1 MLWSEDCAIEP
12 DPTPKSPPLV
22 SVVIPVFNT
31 VGFLAETVASLSAQT
46 LTQWEA
52 FLIDDGSD
60 DGSVELLMALMA
72 NDPRLHLL
80 FTTGRVGPG
89 PARNQGIQAAQGRYV
104 AFLDA
109 DDLWHPRKLE
119 LQVAAMRDAQAALSC
134 TGYLRHNLETGRQTV
149 IGVPERATRNDLLKA
164 NTIACSSAMY
174 DRNYFG
180 PRQMPAFRG
189 PEDFAFW
196 LALLRDT
203 PGVLGVPLVLMTYR
217 QHRASLSAQKSR
229 AATNTWWMYR
239 NILRLPLP
247 TAAWYF
253 GHYALHGFAKHRLP
267 RFSRWLGWL
276 HNADWPERLR

>member
-1 MLWSEDCAIEP
+1 MVWPEDSAIELSP
-12 DPTPKSPPLV
+12 APQSPPLV

-31 VGFLAETVASLSAQT
+31 AGLLTETVESLCAQT
-46 LTQWEA
+46 LTHWEA

-60 DGSVELLMALMA
+60 DGSVALLVALA
-72 NDPRLHLL
+72 AQDPRLHLL

-119 LQVAAMRDAQAALSC
+119 MQVAAMRDAKAALSC

-149 IGVPERATRNDLLKA
+149 IGVPDHASRNDLLKA

-174 DRNYFG
+174 DRGYFG
-180 PRQMPAFRG
+180 PRQMPAFQG

-239 NILRLPLP
+239 NILGLPLP
-247 TAAWYF
+247 AAAWYF

-267 RFSRWLGWL
+267 RFSRCVGWL
-276 HNADWPERLR
+276 DKAEWPEGPR